1 MARKNRVTCRFPP
14 RDSGK
19 RVLDV
24 HVELLLL
31 DEGAPVVEDEH
42 APPHLAEPSAAVKR
56 RVLMRCGRL
65 QNTTYLPDTPIN
77 RRNSVQL

>member
-1 MARKNRVTCRFPP
+1 MTMKHWVITCGPPP
-14 RDSGK
+14 RDSGE

-31 DEGAPVVEDEH
+31 DEGAPVVEYKH

-65 QNTTYLPDTPIN
+65 
-77 RRNSVQL
+77 